1 MQSKGD
7 RLLNIDIVHL
17 IAMSMPAGSP
27 MLSDRE
33 NLCQIITALALKAGD
48 EILTIYN
55 RDFDVATK
63 DDESPVT
70 EADVAAEKIILEGLV
85 SATPDIPV
93 LAEESV
99 AEGRIPDLSGG
110 TFWLVDPLDGTK
122 EFVHKRGEF
131 TVNIAL
137 VENGK
142 PTMGVIHVPAK
153 DTTYYAFGSGNAW
166 MMENRGTPYRI
177 EAREAPAE
185 GLTVVASRSHRTPE
199 TDDYIS
205 RYTVADLISAG
216 SSLKLCIL
224 AEGKAD
230 LYPRLG
236 RTMEWDIGAGQAI
249 LEAAGGAV
257 ETLEGASL
265 SYGKPGHDN
274 PHFVAKGK

>member
-1 MQSKGD
+1 
-7 RLLNIDIVHL
+7 
-17 IAMSMPAGSP
+17 

-33 NLCQIITALALKAGD
+33 NLCRQITEIAVEAGD
-48 EILTIYN
+48 KILEIYN
-55 RDFDVATK
+55 KDFDVTLK
-63 DDESPVT
+63 GDDSPVT
-70 EADVAAEKIILEGLV
+70 EADVAAEKVILKGL
-85 SATPDIPV
+85 ARITPDIPV

-99 AEGRIPDLSGG
+99 AAGRIPDLSGG

-137 VENGK
+137 IESNR

-153 DTTYYAFGSGNAW
+153 SMTYYAWDKGEAW
-166 MMENRGTPYRI
+166 LVVEGE
-177 EAREAPAE
+177 EARRIQTRDLPTN

-205 RYTVADLISAG
+205 NFDVEDLISAG
-216 SSLKLCIL
+216 SSLKLCL
-224 AEGKAD
+224 VAEGKAD

-249 LEAAGGAV
+249 LEAAGGVV
-257 ETLEGASL
+257 ETLEGAVL
-265 SYGKPGHDN
+265 GYGKDGHDN
-274 PHFVAKGK
+274 PYFVAKGKAALTSG